1 MQVRFLDEA
10 RDELLL
16 QISYYEERQK
26 GLGERFRLAV
36 QAATALA
43 LAHPKL
49 GSPWKSRTR
58 RVFAKGF
65 PYSVIYRTESTELV
79 IFAVAHFSQH
89 PMFWRAR
96 K

>member
-10 RDELLL
+10 RDELLF

-58 RVFAKGF
+58 RVFAKKDVACMVLSIW
-65 PYSVIYRTESTELV
+65 YSSLLLTILAIAVEVNESN
-79 IFAVAHFSQH
+79 F
-89 PMFWRAR
+89 
-96 K
+96 